1 MDLLI
6 AGKMIEEMLEDV
18 YERAADLPE
27 AQQNDALVEAARLL
41 SEEGI
46 ELMNARTEEI
56 ESEKKRRADRALLT
70 LQTAQKTA

>member
-70 LQTAQKTA
+70 LQTARKTA